1 ISNIDIA
8 DFRNYFFNFTIFVTM
23 KKFVFIAALV
33 ATAFMTSCVSNK
45 EMIYLQGADSI
56 YAKSIAI
63 DKNFQ
68 LLIQSDDQLA
78 ITISSRDKVL
88 LDQYNNS
95 VLVGSGSS
103 TNSSQSMTTSGV
115 CYFYVYQD
123 GTIDFPIIGK
133 IKAAGLTPEQLS
145 ALIQTQ
151 LQKDVKDVQVST
163 KIMSFKVTVL
173 GDVKSPGTQSYT
185 GQRLTL
191 LEAIG
196 RAGDLNASAI
206 RTNVL
211 VLREENGKRTSYKID
226 LTKPESVF
234 NSPAYYMQQNDLVIV
249 EGNKSVKVK
258 GSTSYTYLTVTG
270 TLVSMVASV
279 VSLIIALTN

>member
-1 ISNIDIA
+1 
-8 DFRNYFFNFTIFVTM
+8 M
-23 KKFVFIAALV
+23 KNLLFIMTAMV
-33 ATAFMTSCVSNK
+33 AVLMTSCVNNK

-56 YAKSIAI
+56 YAQSVGIN
-63 DKNFQ
+63 KNFQ

-78 ITISSRDKVL
+78 ITISSRDKEL
-88 LDQYNNS
+88 LDQFNNS
-95 VLVGSGSS
+95 VLVGSGANS
-103 TNSSQSMTTSGV
+103 TNGSQTMTTSGV

-133 IKAAGLTPEQLS
+133 VKAAGLTPEELS
-145 ALIQTQ
+145 ANIQKQ
-151 LQKDVKDVQVST
+151 LQKDVRDVQVST

-173 GDVKSPGTQSYT
+173 GDVATPGTQSYT

-196 RAGDLNASAI
+196 RAGDLNNSAI
-206 RTNVL
+206 RTNVM
-211 VLREENGKRTSYKID
+211 VLREENGKRTVYKVD

-234 NSPAYYMQQNDLVIV
+234 ESPAYYMQQNDLVIV

-270 TLVSMVASV
+270 TLVSVVASV

>member
-1 ISNIDIA
+1 
-8 DFRNYFFNFTIFVTM
+8 M
-23 KKFVFIAALV
+23 KKTLLILAVA
-33 ATAFMTSCVSNK
+33 ATALMSSCVNNK

-56 YAKSIAI
+56 YASSIAI

-78 ITISSRDKVL
+78 ISITSRDRAL
-88 LDQYNNS
+88 IEQFNNS
-95 VLVGSGSS
+95 ILVGSGSS
-103 TNSSQSMTTSGV
+103 SNGSYGSQAMTQSGV

-123 GTIDFPIIGK
+123 GTIDFPVVGRV
-133 IKAAGLTPEQLS
+133 KAAGLTVDQLS
-145 ALIQTQ
+145 ENIRQQ
-151 LQKDVKDVQVST
+151 LAKDVNDVQVSA
-163 KIMSFKVTVL
+163 KIMSFKITVL
-173 GDVKSPGTQSYT
+173 GDVKTPGTQSYT

-191 LEAIG
+191 LEALG

-211 VLREENGKRTSYKID
+211 VIREENGKRTSYKVD

-234 NSPAYYMQQNDLVIV
+234 NSPAYYMQQNDLVYV
-249 EGNKSVKVK
+249 ESNKSVKVK

-270 TLVSMVASV
+270 TLVSMVASI
-279 VSLIIALTN
+279 VSLIIALSK

>member
-1 ISNIDIA
+1 M
-8 DFRNYFFNFTIFVTM
+8 FT
-23 KKFVFIAALV
+23 
-33 ATAFMTSCVSNK
+33 TSCVNNK
-45 EMIYLQGADSI
+45 EMIYLQGADSL
-56 YAKSIAI
+56 YANSVAI
-63 DKNFQ
+63 NKNFQ

-78 ITISSRDKVL
+78 ITISSRDKAL

-95 VLVGSGSS
+95 VLVGSGNNPNSSS
-103 TNSSQSMTTSGV
+103 TSMTTSGV

-133 IKAAGLTPEQLS
+133 IKASGLTPEQLS
-145 ALIQTQ
+145 AQIQSK
-151 LQKDVKDVQVST
+151 LQEDVKDVQVST
-163 KIMSFKVTVL
+163 KIMSFKITVL
-173 GDVKSPGTQSYT
+173 GDVASPGTQSYT

-191 LEAIG
+191 LEALG
-196 RAGDLNASAI
+196 RAGDLNNSAI

-211 VLREENGKRTSYKID
+211 VLREENGKRTSYKVD
-226 LTKPESVF
+226 LTNPESVF

-270 TLVSMVASV
+270 TLVSMVASI
-279 VSLIIALTN
+279 VSLVIALTN

>member
-1 ISNIDIA
+1 
-8 DFRNYFFNFTIFVTM
+8 M
-23 KKFVFIAALV
+23 KKILLILTVA
-33 ATAFMTSCVSNK
+33 ATALMTSCVNNK

-56 YAKSIAI
+56 YANSIAI

-78 ITISSRDKVL
+78 ISITSRDAAL
-88 LDQYNNS
+88 INQFNNS
-95 VLVGSGSS
+95 ILVGSGGGSS
-103 TNSSQSMTTSGV
+103 PSGGSYTSQAMTQSGV

-123 GTIDFPIIGK
+123 GYIEFPIVGK
-133 IKAAGLTPEQLS
+133 VKAAGLTVDQLS
-145 ALIQTQ
+145 ENIRQQ
-151 LQKDVKDVQVST
+151 LSKDVNDVQVT
-163 KIMSFKVTVL
+163 AKIMSFKITVL
-173 GDVKSPGTQSYT
+173 GDVKTPGTQSYT

-191 LEAIG
+191 LEALG

-211 VLREENGKRTSYKID
+211 VIREENGKRTSYKVD

-234 NSPAYYMQQNDLVIV
+234 NSPAYYMQQNDLVYV
-249 EGNKSVKVK
+249 ESNKSVKVK

-270 TLVSMVASV
+270 TLVSMVASI
-279 VSLIIALTN
+279 VSLIIALTR

>member
-1 ISNIDIA
+1 
-8 DFRNYFFNFTIFVTM
+8 M
-23 KKFVFIAALV
+23 KKLVFIATLM

-95 VLVGSGSS
+95 VLVGSGNS
-103 TNSSQSMTTSGV
+103 TSNSQSMTSSGV

-133 IKAAGLTPEQLS
+133 VKAVGLTPEQLS
-145 ALIQTQ
+145 AQIQTQ

-173 GDVKSPGTQSYT
+173 GDVQSPGTQSYT

>member
-1 ISNIDIA
+1 
-8 DFRNYFFNFTIFVTM
+8 M
-23 KKFVFIAALV
+23 KKLVFIATLM

-95 VLVGSGSS
+95 VLVGSGNS
-103 TNSSQSMTTSGV
+103 TSNSQSMTTGGE

-133 IKAAGLTPEQLS
+133 VKAVGLTPEQLS
-145 ALIQTQ
+145 AQIQTQ

>member
-1 ISNIDIA
+1 M
-8 DFRNYFFNFTIFVTM
+8 RKTIFLL
-23 KKFVFIAALV
+23 FLA

-45 EMIYLQGADSI
+45 EMIYLQGADSL
-56 YAKSIAI
+56 YSKSVGINR
-63 DKNFQ
+63 NFQ

-78 ITISSRDKVL
+78 ISISSRDKAL
-88 LDQYNNS
+88 LDQYNNYI
-95 VLVGSGSS
+95 LVGSGNSQS
-103 TNSSQSMTTSGV
+103 GSSQSMSTAGV

-123 GTIDFPIIGK
+123 GCIDFPIVGK

-145 ALIQTQ
+145 AQIQSR
-151 LQKDVKDVQVST
+151 LQRDVKDVQVNT
-163 KIMSFKVTVL
+163 KIMSFKITVL
-173 GDVKSPGTQSYT
+173 GDVRTPGTQSYT

-191 LEAIG
+191 LEALG
-196 RAGDLNASAI
+196 RAGDLNNSAI

-211 VLREENGKRTSYKID
+211 VLREENGKRITYKVD
-226 LTKPESVF
+226 LTDPKSVF

-270 TLVSMVASV
+270 TLVGVVTSV
-279 VSLIIALTN
+279 ISLIIALTN

>member
-1 ISNIDIA
+1 
-8 DFRNYFFNFTIFVTM
+8 M
-23 KKFVFIAALV
+23 KKLVFIATLM

-95 VLVGSGSS
+95 VLVGSGNS
-103 TNSSQSMTTSGV
+103 TSNSQSMTTSGV

-133 IKAAGLTPEQLS
+133 VKAVGLTPEQLS
-145 ALIQTQ
+145 AQIQTQ

-173 GDVKSPGTQSYT
+173 GDVQSPGTQSYT

-226 LTKPESVF
+226 LTNPESVF

>member
-1 ISNIDIA
+1 MKKL
-8 DFRNYFFNFTIFVTM
+8 IFVLISAATM
-23 KKFVFIAALV
+23 
-33 ATAFMTSCVSNK
+33 FMTSCVNNK

-56 YAKSIAI
+56 YANSVAI
-63 DKNFQ
+63 NKNFQ

-78 ITISSRDKVL
+78 ITLSSKNEQL
-88 LDQYNNS
+88 LEEYNNS
-95 VLVGSGSS
+95 VLVGSGKN
-103 TNSSQSMTTSGV
+103 NSSSQAATTAGV

-123 GTIDFPIIGK
+123 GTIDFPVIGK

-145 ALIQTQ
+145 AKIQAA
-151 LQKDVKDVQVST
+151 LQHDVNDVIVST

-173 GDVKSPGTQSYT
+173 GDVANPGTQNYT

-191 LEAIG
+191 LEALG
-196 RAGDLNASAI
+196 RAGDLNNSAI

-249 EGNKSVKVK
+249 EGNKSVKIK
-258 GSTSYTYLTVTG
+258 GSPEYTYLTITG
-270 TLVSMVASV
+270 TMVSMVASI

>member
-1 ISNIDIA
+1 
-8 DFRNYFFNFTIFVTM
+8 M